1 MAAHEAEHKAAQE
14 RIEELREQ
22 LEKARQEN
30 PRLAEFV
37 KDRADRDLCWIVTNL
52 VARFCMQVE
61 GDPLA
66 HIEELSMTA
75 MDLAEFLERKEQAAP
90 EPVQP
95 ASHSTVH

>member
-1 MAAHEAEHKAAQE
+1 
-14 RIEELREQ
+14 
-22 LEKARQEN
+22 
-30 PRLAEFV
+30 
-37 KDRADRDLCWIVTNL
+37 
-52 VARFCMQVE
+52 MQVE